1 MQKLDLNSELLKPMK
16 EQFEIILN
24 RLVGIVATQN
34 KEAEITLKI
43 NLNHSTQ
50 REFDNGKVTKEWLE
64 PEIGFKLTE
73 KLKENKNTREG
84 ILGRDYEIALGNDNK
99 SYIKKVNEQMS
110 LLELEEGQDE

>member
-1 MQKLDLNSELLKPMK
+1 MERLNLDSTLLKPVK
-16 EQFEIILN
+16 EAIEISVDTLIPSVLKE
-24 RLVGIVATQN
+24 N